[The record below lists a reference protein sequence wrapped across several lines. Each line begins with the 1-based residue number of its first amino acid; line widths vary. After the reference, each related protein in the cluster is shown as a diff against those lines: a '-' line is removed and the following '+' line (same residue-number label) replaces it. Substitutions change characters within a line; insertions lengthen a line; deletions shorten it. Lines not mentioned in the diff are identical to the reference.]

1 MYQVLYRKWR
11 PHIFQDVVGQ
21 PQVTT
26 TLKNEL
32 KSGRINHAY
41 LFTGSRGTGKTT
53 CAKIFAKAVN
63 CLNPIDGDPCCECE
77 NCKSIESNSTLDV
90 VEMDAAS
97 NRGIADIKTIIEDA
111 QFPPAKVKYRVYII
125 DEVHMLTTEAFNALL
140 KTLEEPPKHVIFILA
155 TTEVHKLPS
164 TILSRCQR
172 FDFHRIS
179 PAYISGRLQY
189 VASQENASI
198 TEDAAMLIAA
208 VADGAMRDALS
219 LMDRCLGVTSDID
232 VDTVRAA
239 AGLAQKDYLFEL
251 AAACIN
257 KNTEKALNYINQ
269 LHNDSKD
276 MARLC
281 DELLEHFRTL
291 MLIKSTRNPQQF
303 VVMSSDEFEEAQ
315 TQADYLSLAEIV
327 YIMDILQTT
336 YQRMG
341 KGNSDRVE
349 LEMAL
354 VKLSAPELEGTNEAL
369 VSRISALEKMIK
381 TGRITTVTETE
392 EPLVTP
398 EIKEENPKVSSE
410 NPQPPAFTQPVKEE
424 ISAEVEKTDISQKPQ
439 PPKPE
444 ETPVQNQTQISNSD
458 LEEIYKNAQPFRQ
471 WPEVVENIKQ
481 YSKAIA
487 SAFSGTDAYV
497 SGNLLLINSDSE
509 IPFKLLKESA
519 QRDKVRT
526 AIQEVTGKRYILG
539 PYKKPEKQ
547 VKKTDPLEELIGN
560 LKENNVNITEE

>member
-11 PHIFQDVVGQ
+11 PHIFGDVVGQ

-63 CLNPIDGDPCCECE
+63 CLNPIDGNPCGECE
-77 NCKSIESNSTLDV
+77 NCKGIESGNILDV

-97 NRGIADIKTIIEDA
+97 NRGIGDIKDIIDEA
-111 QFPPAKVKYRVYII
+111 QFRPAKGKYRVYII

-140 KTLEEPPKHVIFILA
+140 KTLEEPPEYVIFILA

-179 PAYISGRLQY
+179 PKFISGRLQY

-198 TEDAAMLIAA
+198 TEDASMLIAA
-208 VADGAMRDALS
+208 IADGAMRDALS
-219 LMDRCLGVTSDID
+219 IMDRCLGVTSNIT

-257 KNTEKALNYINQ
+257 KNTEKALNFINQ
-269 LHNDSKD
+269 LYNDSKD

-281 DELLEHFRTL
+281 DELLDHFRTL

-303 VVMSSDEFEEAQ
+303 VVMSAEEFEEAQ
-315 TQADYLSLAEIV
+315 TQADYLTLAEIV
-327 YIMDILQTT
+327 YIMDILQTA

-369 VSRISALEKMIK
+369 ISRVAALEKMVNTGKITTVAETQQQTITTPVESEKPK
-381 TGRITTVTETE
+381 TPVKEPQSPTVTET
-392 EPLVTP
+392 
-398 EIKEENPKVSSE
+398 
-410 NPQPPAFTQPVKEE
+410 VKEE
-424 ISAEVEKTDISQKPQ
+424 MPAVV
-439 PPKPE
+439 
-444 ETPVQNQTQISNSD
+444 ETPPLPTEPETPKVKEAPVQTQTEVSSPS
-458 LEEIYKNAQPFRQ
+458 LEEIYQNAKPFRQ
-471 WPEVVENIKQ
+471 WPEVVENIKH

-487 SAFSGTDAYV
+487 SAFSDTEAYV
-497 SGNLLLINSDSE
+497 SGNLLLINADSE
-509 IPFKLLKESA
+509 IPFKLLRESA

-526 AIQEVTGKRYILG
+526 AIQEVTGKIYKLG

-547 VKKTDPLEELIGN
+547 KKQTDPFEELISN

>member
-11 PHIFQDVVGQ
+11 PHIFGDVVGQ

-63 CLNPIDGDPCCECE
+63 CLNPIDGNPCGECE
-77 NCKSIESNSTLDV
+77 NCKGIESGNILDV

-97 NRGIADIKTIIEDA
+97 NRGIGDIKDIIDEA
-111 QFPPAKVKYRVYII
+111 QFRPAKGKYRVYII

-140 KTLEEPPKHVIFILA
+140 KTLEEPPEYVIFILA

-179 PAYISGRLQY
+179 PKFISGRLQY
-189 VASQENASI
+189 VASEENASI
-198 TEDAAMLIAA
+198 TEDASMLIAA
-208 VADGAMRDALS
+208 IADGAMRDALS
-219 LMDRCLGVTSDID
+219 IMDRCLGVTSNIT

-257 KNTEKALNYINQ
+257 KNTEKALNFINQ
-269 LHNDSKD
+269 LYNDSKD

-281 DELLEHFRTL
+281 DELLDHFRTL

-303 VVMSSDEFEEAQ
+303 VVMSADEFEEAQ
-315 TQADYLSLAEIV
+315 TQADYLTLAEIV
-327 YIMDILQTT
+327 YIMDILQTA

-369 VSRISALEKMIK
+369 ISRVAALEKMVN
-381 TGRITTVTETE
+381 TGKMTTVAETQQQT
-392 EPLVTP
+392 V
-398 EIKEENPKVSSE
+398 
-410 NPQPPAFTQPVKEE
+410 TQPVENEKLKAPVKEPLSPAVTEAVKEE
-424 ISAEVEKTDISQKPQ
+424 MTAEAEAVPL
-439 PPKPE
+439 PKEPE
-444 ETPVQNQTQISNSD
+444 VPKVKETPVQTQTEVSSSS
-458 LEEIYKNAQPFRQ
+458 LEEIYQNAKPFRQ
-471 WPEVVENIKQ
+471 WPEVVENIKH

-487 SAFSGTDAYV
+487 SAFSDTEAYV
-497 SGNLLLINSDSE
+497 SGNLLLINADSE
-509 IPFKLLKESA
+509 IPFKLLRESA

-526 AIQEVTGKRYILG
+526 AIQEVTGKIYKLG

-547 VKKTDPLEELIGN
+547 QKKTDPFEELISN